1 MSETGASV
9 DHTLREDLSCD
20 VAVVGSGGGGLV
32 AALRAADLGL
42 DTVLLERSDV
52 IGGTTAV
59 SGGVLWAPNHDLME
73 ALGVEDSAEAGAE
86 YLRAATKGGMSEES
100 IAWFVD
106 AAPKAVRYLHDETRC
121 ELVGV
126 PRPDYHSSLPGASRG
141 RGVESTPLDV
151 RAHEGLEEL
160 LRTPTY
166 FPPMTIIERDE
177 WQGGQPDFDLLKERA
192 EKGVRTLGGALVGR
206 LILSLQDRGV
216 RIYTDARARR
226 LAGDDDG
233 VDGVEVETDAG
244 RFHVT
249 ARRGVVLASGGFEW
263 SEELQ
268 KAYLPAPVAPTSPP
282 HNEGDGLKMGLRMG
296 AAVKNMS
303 RVWGVPVIQDPE
315 HIYDDAQSGRVANV
329 ELTLP
334 GAIAVNRHGERFV
347 NEATNYHDLAKV
359 FTDVDPADGTL
370 KNQPAWMVF
379 DARYRRSY
387 PLAGHPPGDSAPE
400 WVATAPS
407 LAELAEAVGID
418 PEGLEKT
425 VVAFNAPA
433 SEGVD
438 PQFGRG
444 EKAQDRHLADK
455 NWGPNPSLA
464 PLTEAPY
471 YAVPIRSG
479 TLGTAGGLSTDD
491 LGRVLGEGG
500 TAIPGLFAAGNVT
513 ANLYGDAYPGA
524 GATITAAVVR
534 GYAIGDALAADAA

>member
-1 MSETGASV
+1 MSENG
-9 DHTLREDLSCD
+9 DHTLREDIDCD

-42 DTVLLERSDV
+42 DVVLLERSDV

-73 ALGVEDSAEAGAE
+73 ALGVEDSAEQGAE
-86 YLRAATKGGMSEES
+86 YLRHATKGGMTEES

-106 AAPKAVRYLHDETRC
+106 AAPKAVRYLHEETRV

-177 WQGGQPDFDLLKERA
+177 WQGGQPDVDLLKERA

-206 LILSLQDRGV
+206 LILSVQDRGV
-216 RIYTDARARR
+216 RIFTDARARR
-226 LAGDDDG
+226 LQGDDAG
-233 VDGVEVETDAG
+233 VAGLEVETEAG
-244 RFHVT
+244 TFRVE
-249 ARRGVVLASGGFEW
+249 ARRAVVLASGGFEW
-263 SEELQ
+263 NEELQ
-268 KAYLPAPVAPTSPP
+268 KAFLPAPVAPTSPP

-315 HIYDDAQSGRVANV
+315 HIYDDRQSGRVANV

-334 GAIAVNRHGERFV
+334 GAIAVNRHGERFI
-347 NEATNYHDLAKV
+347 NEALNYHDLAKI
-359 FTDVDPADGTL
+359 FTDVDPVDGSL
-370 KNQPAWMVF
+370 RNQPAWMIF

-387 PLAGHPPGDSAPE
+387 PLAGHPPAESAPD
-400 WVATAPS
+400 WVTTAPT

-418 PEGLEKT
+418 PEALEKT
-425 VVAFNAPA
+425 VAAFNAPA

-438 PQFGRG
+438 PLFHRG
-444 EKAQDRHLADK
+444 EKDQDRHLADK

-491 LGRVLGEGG
+491 LGRVLDEDG
-500 TAIPGLFAAGNVT
+500 APIPGLFAAGNVT
-513 ANLYGDAYPGA
+513 ANVYGDAYPGA